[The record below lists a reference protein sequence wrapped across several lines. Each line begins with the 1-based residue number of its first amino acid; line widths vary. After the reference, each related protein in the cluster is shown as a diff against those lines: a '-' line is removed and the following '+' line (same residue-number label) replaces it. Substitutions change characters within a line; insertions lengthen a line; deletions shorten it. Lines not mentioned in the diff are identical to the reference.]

1 VTVCG
6 ALSSWWLTVLSIR
19 TGRNAGA
26 TNSGH
31 TASNGDFLI
40 MTLKKL
46 AGAGLAVCV
55 LALTSQGA
63 FAEMLFKVVTVK
75 DEIVVGLNDAEL
87 KAMGGDA
94 AGVAKELASKG
105 TLSVWQYAVK
115 QAADGERQ
123 MAPMQKIGL
132 LAHTS
137 VRIEPYKQPFKVLP
151 HD

>member
-1 VTVCG
+1 
-6 ALSSWWLTVLSIR
+6 
-19 TGRNAGA
+19 
-26 TNSGH
+26 
-31 TASNGDFLI
+31 

-123 MAPMQKIGL
+123 MAPLQKIGL